1 MAEKST
7 QVLPASA
14 IRIARLEPAIGA
26 AALEANAAGDG
37 QSCAVG
43 WLNDIGRG
51 HWLSHQVEIRSPA

>member
-14 IRIARLEPAIGA
+14 IRIVRLEPAIGT

-43 WLNDIGRG
+43 WLDDIGRG
-51 HWLSHQVEIRSPA
+51 GHG